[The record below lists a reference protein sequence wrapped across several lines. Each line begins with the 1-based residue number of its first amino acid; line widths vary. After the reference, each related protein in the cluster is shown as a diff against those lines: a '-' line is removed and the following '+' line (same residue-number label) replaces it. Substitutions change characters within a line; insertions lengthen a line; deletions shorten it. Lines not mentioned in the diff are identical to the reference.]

1 MKYVSLF
8 LDYSF
13 WRKPPALY
21 AWWCFAPVGGH
32 FSVCSVTEWSF
43 TQLMR
48 SDSSLGGVGISCS
61 CHPFGGFSFP
71 DSVTDK
77 EQLSRLI
84 KRLLL
89 QHRETI
95 PGSHSKASER
105 NDCGVSSPRWHI
117 SQPTPAPEAQR
128 TQRKQA
134 RKEFDSQRTREMAV
148 SSCLLVRTGKLYWWN
163 LNTWLP
169 KQDQKDLNNSRHP
182 SIVGGELRGFHTSMK
197 SSKQSATAERGRI
210 AFPREEYL
218 VGQSVPRG
226 QS

>member
-21 AWWCFAPVGGH
+21 AGWCFAPVGGH
-32 FSVCSVTEWSF
+32 FSVCSVRVVIHPTHEEW
-43 TQLMR
+43 QL
-48 SDSSLGGVGISCS
+48 
-61 CHPFGGFSFP
+61 FGWGWHQLFMPPVWRFFFP

-84 KRLLL
+84 KKLLL

-128 TQRKQA
+128 TQRKQE
-134 RKEFDSQRTREMAV
+134 RKESDSQRTREMAV
-148 SSCLLVRTGKLYWWN
+148 SSCPLVRTGKLYWWN
-163 LNTWLP
+163 LNSWLP

-218 VGQSVPRG
+218 VGQSVLRG

>member
-1 MKYVSLF
+1 MYLCFLTIPSEGSLQHSTRGDVLPQWEVTF
-8 LDYSF
+8 QFAQSQSGHSPNS
-13 WRKPPALY
+13 WGVTALWVEL
-21 AWWCFAPVGGH
+21 ALVGH
-32 FSVCSVTEWSF
+32 ATRLADFF
-43 TQLMR
+43 
-48 SDSSLGGVGISCS
+48 
-61 CHPFGGFSFP
+61 FP

-77 EQLSRLI
+77 EQLSCLI
-84 KRLLL
+84 KKLLL

-134 RKEFDSQRTREMAV
+134 REESDSQRTREMAV
-148 SSCLLVRTGKLYWWN
+148 SSCPLVRTGKLYWWN
-163 LNTWLP
+163 LNSWLP

-182 SIVGGELRGFHTSMK
+182 SIVGGELRGLHTSMK

-218 VGQSVPRG
+218 VGQSVLRG